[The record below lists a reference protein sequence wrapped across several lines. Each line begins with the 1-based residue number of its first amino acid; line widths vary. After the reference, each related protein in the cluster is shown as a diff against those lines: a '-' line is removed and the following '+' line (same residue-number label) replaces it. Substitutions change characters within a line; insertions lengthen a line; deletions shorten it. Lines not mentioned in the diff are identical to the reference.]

1 MLSFFSFSWTS
12 TQKRYLKVTVVKV
25 FVHSHLMLKELIKAH
40 FGGATFKT
48 RKVMIVSFQISAQV
62 KRIGET
68 EKMYTVGIP
77 TFDQLPRTCGSTGNG
92 KAWPAPR
99 APRLSSRH
107 RATRRCPALVA
118 TSNGVLMAFG
128 FMHAG
133 NTKGGLGDRVTW
145 VKGMKAQIIDI
156 YIYRERYKYI
166 RFWIGKFWKEATP
179 FWAEKK
185 LLFTVQIPG
194 GIGFIHSTNEPSSG
208 MTNDKWRA
216 FWTKSF
222 TWGKCSFRLSGL
234 QEFMLKWG
242 WTMLNQPPKPTQNR
256 PLLYWRS
263 AKLTCCV
270 CVWLTRIWV
279 SFLTCSAMVSCF

>member
-1 MLSFFSFSWTS
+1 
-12 TQKRYLKVTVVKV
+12 
-25 FVHSHLMLKELIKAH
+25 
-40 FGGATFKT
+40 
-48 RKVMIVSFQISAQV
+48 
-62 KRIGET
+62 
-68 EKMYTVGIP
+68 MYTVVIP

-118 TSNGVLMAFG
+118 TSNGVL
-128 FMHAG
+128 HAG

-145 VKGMKAQIIDI
+145 DKGMIIPNHWYI
-156 YIYRERYKYI
+156 YIVWIYSI
-166 RFWIGKFWKEATP
+166 RFWIGKFWREATP
-179 FWAEKK
+179 FWASLCKY
-185 LLFTVQIPG
+185 QS

-208 MTNDKWRA
+208 TNDKWRA

-242 WTMLNQPPKPTQNR
+242 WTKVEPTAKTNSESTSVVWKVNEIDML
-256 PLLYWRS
+256 
-263 AKLTCCV
+263 CV
-270 CVWLTRIWV
+270 CGLPDFEFPCLKQI
-279 SFLTCSAMVSCF
+279 L